1 MRTILDFHIHSKYS
15 RACSKQLELPTI
27 AMACEKKGINIVA
40 TGDFTHPAW
49 FSSIQEEL
57 TEGTEGIFKLKK
69 GKSPTRFV
77 LATELSCIYKHRD
90 AVRRLHHIVLAP
102 SLEAVAKLNKK
113 LEDRGCN
120 IRSDGRP
127 ILGLPSKD
135 LLSTL
140 LDIDERFELIPAHA
154 WTPWF
159 AVFGSKS
166 GYNSLEEC
174 FEELTPRIHAIET
187 GLSSDPPMNRRLSAL
202 DDIILVSNSDAHSPD
217 KLGREANVFDMSAG
231 TYTELLDILRGPERH
246 KFLHTIEFYPEEGK
260 YHMDGHRDCDV
271 CLDPEESKRNGN
283 KCPRCKKM
291 LTLGVLHRVAEL
303 ADRTQDAIPTSGNAV
318 VPHKSIVPLLDL
330 IASVMHVGSAS
341 KKVKALYDMLVNE
354 LGNEFHVLLDSSHE
368 DIERVGGVA
377 IAEGVKRMREGA
389 LYISPG
395 YDGVFGTVQVLA
407 PDEVLG
413 PKQSRFV

>member
-166 GYNSLEEC
+166 GYDSLEEC

-217 KLGREANVFDMSAG
+217 KLGREANVFDMTGG
-231 TYTELLDILRGPERH
+231 TYQEILDILHGPERH
-246 KFLHTIEFYPEEGK
+246 KFLYTIEFYPEEGK

-283 KCPRCKKM
+283 KCPRCGKT

-303 ADRTQDAIPTSGNAV
+303 
-318 VPHKSIVPLLDL
+318 
-330 IASVMHVGSAS
+330 
-341 KKVKALYDMLVNE
+341 
-354 LGNEFHVLLDSSHE
+354 
-368 DIERVGGVA
+368 
-377 IAEGVKRMREGA
+377 
-389 LYISPG
+389 
-395 YDGVFGTVQVLA
+395 
-407 PDEVLG
+407 
-413 PKQSRFV
+413 